1 MNLEFLRV
9 LSALAKQPTI
19 SRGSTRGSFLRTCFS
34 LERDAVGEAIKTT
47 LIADETVPPVVP
59 TGFRGF
65 LAKFTVLKGAQHN
78 LWLTFLIKF
87 LIYTAYSVTNK
98 TMVLWLSK
106 DLGFSDQAAGAL
118 VGWVWA
124 PAMTVFTLLAGSVT
138 DAIGLRRT
146 FFLGVAICTIA
157 RSVMVVTTIP
167 SLALACGVLPL
178 AVGEALG
185 TPVLLA
191 ATRRYSTT
199 SQRSIS
205 FSIIY
210 MIMNIGYFAA
220 GWIFDYVRQ
229 LHLHVSLFGF
239 EPSSYQQLFMVS
251 LAFEI
256 VLFPVIYFIRRGAE
270 ANNGGRVIEK
280 SSGDDGTPPSF
291 WKGIGETVRQTAID
305 TAHLFRRLI
314 GQSGFYRLLVFF
326 LFIGFLK
333 AIFLQMD
340 YVFPKFGI
348 RELGVN
354 APVGKLSAINAIVI
368 ICLVPIVGALT
379 QKFAAYRMVVIG
391 GAICAAGV
399 FIMALPT
406 EWFLPAAYSGIGQ
419 WLGHG
424 YLGLHGSI
432 HPYYIMTALY
442 LIVFSIG
449 EAFYSPRV
457 YEYAAAIAPKGQEAS
472 YGSLAYLPFLVGK
485 LLVGTGGWLL
495 AAFVPEHGPRHPA
508 TMWLIFALAASVA
521 PVGLIVFR
529 RYIRVP
535 EAGRQDTD

>member
-1 MNLEFLRV
+1 M
-9 LSALAKQPTI
+9 
-19 SRGSTRGSFLRTCFS
+19 
-34 LERDAVGEAIKTT
+34 GEAVK
-47 LIADETVPPVVP
+47 ETFVPDDNVAPAVA
-59 TGFRGF
+59 TGARGF
-65 LAKFTVLKGAQHN
+65 LAKFTVLRGAQRE

-146 FFLGVAICTIA
+146 FFVGVAICTVA
-157 RSVMVVTTIP
+157 RSVMVVTTNP
-167 SLALACGVLPL
+167 WPALACGVLPL

-191 ATRRYSTT
+191 ATQRYSTVA
-199 SQRSIS
+199 QRSIS
-205 FSIIY
+205 FSLIY
-210 MIMNIGYFAA
+210 AVMNIAYVAA
-220 GWIFDYVRQ
+220 GYIFDYVRQ
-229 LHLHVSLFGF
+229 LNVHVSLFGF
-239 EPSSYQQLFMVS
+239 EPSTYQQLFIVS
-251 LAFEI
+251 LLFEI
-256 VLFPVIYFIRRGAE
+256 VLFPVIYFLRRGAE
-270 ANNGGRVIEK
+270 ATDGGPVIDE
-280 SSGDDGTPPSF
+280 SSRDRGTASAF
-291 WKGIGETVRQTAID
+291 WTGIGQTVRQSAIATAQ
-305 TAHLFRRLI
+305 LFQRLI

-340 YVFPKFGI
+340 YVFPKWGI
-348 RELGVN
+348 RELGLN
-354 APVGKLSAINAIVI
+354 APVGKLSAINAII
-368 ICLVPIVGALT
+368 IIFLVPIVGALT

-391 GAICAAGV
+391 GVICAAGV

-406 EWFLPAAYSGIGQ
+406 QWFQLAANSGIGQ

-424 YLGLHGSI
+424 YLGVRGSI
-432 HPYYIMTALY
+432 HPYYIMAALY
-442 LIVFSIG
+442 LIVFSVG

-485 LLVGTGGWLL
+485 ILVGAGGWLL
-495 AAFVPEHGPRHPA
+495 AAFCPEQGPRRSG
-508 TMWLIFALAASVA
+508 TMWFIFALAASVA
-521 PVGLIVFR
+521 PIGLVVFR
-529 RYIRVP
+529 RYIRIP
-535 EAGRQDTD
+535 EAGRQD

>member
-1 MNLEFLRV
+1 MG
-9 LSALAKQPTI
+9 Q
-19 SRGSTRGSFLRTCFS
+19 
-34 LERDAVGEAIKTT
+34 AIKAT
-47 LIADETVPPVVP
+47 IAPEETVPAVAP
-59 TGFRGF
+59 TGLRGF
-65 LAKFTVLKGAQHN
+65 VAKFTVLRGARRD

-124 PAMTVFTLLAGSVT
+124 PAMTVFTLLAGSLT

-146 FFLGVAICTIA
+146 FFLGVAICTVA

-167 SLALACGVLPL
+167 SVALACGVLPL

-191 ATRRYSTT
+191 ATRRYSTIA
-199 SQRSIS
+199 QRSIS

-210 MIMNIGYFAA
+210 MIMNVGYIAA
-220 GWIFDYVRQ
+220 GWIFDYVRE
-229 LHLHVSLFGF
+229 LNLRVSILGF
-239 EPSSYQQLFMVS
+239 APSAHQQLFIVS

-256 VLFPVIYFIRRGAE
+256 VLFPVIYFLRRDPNAAITTE
-270 ANNGGRVIEK
+270 AHR
-280 SSGDDGTPPSF
+280 SRSDFLSR
-291 WKGIGETVRQTAID
+291 IGQTVRQSASD
-305 TAHLFRRLI
+305 TADLFRQLI
-314 GQSGFYRLLVFF
+314 GQSGFYRLLAFF
-326 LFIGFLK
+326 IFIGFLK

-348 RELGVN
+348 RELGLH
-354 APVGKLSAINAIVI
+354 APVGKLANINAIMI

-406 EWFLPAAYSGIGQ
+406 EWFLPAADSGTAQ
-419 WLGHG
+419 WLGRW

-432 HPYYIMTALY
+432 HPYYIMAALY
-442 LIVFSIG
+442 LMVFSVG

-485 LLVGTGGWLL
+485 LLVGAGGFLL
-495 AAFVPEHGPRHPA
+495 ARFCPEHGPRHPG

-535 EAGRQDTD
+535 EAGRQDSD

>member
-1 MNLEFLRV
+1 VPAGQATGLF
-9 LSALAKQPTI
+9 
-19 SRGSTRGSFLRTCFS
+19 SF
-34 LERDAVGEAIKTT
+34 I
-47 LIADETVPPVVP
+47 
-59 TGFRGF
+59 
-65 LAKFTVLKGAQHN
+65 AKFTVLRGAQRE

-124 PAMTVFTLLAGSVT
+124 PAMTIFTLLAGSIT

-146 FFLGVAICTIA
+146 FFLGVAICTVA

-178 AVGEALG
+178 AIGEALG

-191 ATRRYSTT
+191 ATRRYSTVA
-199 SQRSIS
+199 QRSIS

-210 MIMNIGYFAA
+210 MIMNVGYIAA

-229 LHLHVSLFGF
+229 LNLHVSLFGF
-239 EPSSYQQLFMVS
+239 QPSSYEQLFIVS
-251 LAFEI
+251 LVFEI
-256 VLFPVIYFIRRGAE
+256 VLFPVIYFLRRRPE
-270 ANNGGRVIEK
+270 ATNPASAGVIDQASRSRGPSE
-280 SSGDDGTPPSF
+280 SFLSGI
-291 WKGIGETVRQTAID
+291 WKTVRQSAID
-305 TAHLFRRLI
+305 SAHLFRRLI
-314 GQSGFYRLLVFF
+314 GQSGFYRLLLFF
-326 LFIGFLK
+326 VFIGFLK

-348 RELGVN
+348 RELGAN

-391 GAICAAGV
+391 GIICAAGV

-406 EWFLPAAYSGIGQ
+406 EWFISAANGVFGQ
-419 WLGHG
+419 WLGHAF
-424 YLGLHGSI
+424 LGVQGNI
-432 HPYYIMTALY
+432 QPYYVMAALY

-457 YEYAAAIAPKGQEAS
+457 YEYAAAIAPRGQEAS

-495 AAFVPEHGPRHPA
+495 AAFVPEHGPRHPG

-521 PVGLIVFR
+521 PIGLILFR
-529 RYIRVP
+529 SYIRVP
-535 EAGRQDTD
+535 EAGRQE

>member
-1 MNLEFLRV
+1 M
-9 LSALAKQPTI
+9 K
-19 SRGSTRGSFLRTCFS
+19 GSIKGTLTA
-34 LERDAVGEAIKTT
+34 EDNIAPAAV
-47 LIADETVPPVVP
+47 
-59 TGFRGF
+59 TGVRGF
-65 LAKFTVLKGAQHN
+65 LAKFTVLKGARRE
-78 LWLTFLIKF
+78 LWLTFLIKL
-87 LIYTAYSVTNK
+87 LIYTSYSIVNK

-124 PAMTVFTLLAGSVT
+124 PAMTVFTLLAGSLT

-146 FFLGVAICTIA
+146 FFLGVFICIFA
-157 RSVMVVTTIP
+157 RSVMVATTIP

-178 AVGEALG
+178 AIGEALG

-199 SQRSIS
+199 AQRSIS
-205 FSIIY
+205 FSLIY
-210 MIMNIGYFAA
+210 MIMNIGYVAA
-220 GWIFDYVRQ
+220 GWIFDDVRQ
-229 LHLHVSLFGF
+229 LNMHVRFLGL
-239 EPSSYQQLFMVS
+239 EPTTHQQLFAVT
-251 LAFEI
+251 LIFEI
-256 VLFPVIYFIRRGAE
+256 LLLPAIYFLRRGAE
-270 ANNGGRVIEK
+270 ATDQGKVADQSFRSGG
-280 SSGDDGTPPSF
+280 TAPAF
-291 WKGIGETVRQTAID
+291 WGGIGTTVRKSALD
-305 TAHLFRRLI
+305 AVDLFRRLV
-314 GQSGFYRLLVFF
+314 GQPGFYRLLGFF

-333 AIFLQMD
+333 AIFLQLD

-354 APVGKLSAINAIVI
+354 APVGKIAAINSIVI
-368 ICLVPIVGALT
+368 ILLVPIVGALT
-379 QKFAAYRMVVIG
+379 QKFAAYRMVVFG

-399 FIMALPT
+399 YIMALPT
-406 EWFLPAAYSGIGQ
+406 EWFQSAANSGPGQ
-419 WLGHG
+419 WLGHS
-424 YLGLHGSI
+424 YLGVQGSI
-432 HPYYIMTALY
+432 HPYYVMAALY

-495 AAFVPEHGPRHPA
+495 AAFCPERGPRHSG

-521 PVGLIVFR
+521 PIGLILFR
-529 RYIRVP
+529 NYIRVP
-535 EAGRQDTD
+535 EAGRAD

>member
-1 MNLEFLRV
+1 
-9 LSALAKQPTI
+9 
-19 SRGSTRGSFLRTCFS
+19 
-34 LERDAVGEAIKTT
+34 
-47 LIADETVPPVVP
+47 
-59 TGFRGF
+59 
-65 LAKFTVLKGAQHN
+65 
-78 LWLTFLIKF
+78 
-87 LIYTAYSVTNK
+87 
-98 TMVLWLSK
+98 MVLWLSK
-106 DLGFSDQAAGAL
+106 DLGFSDQAAGTL

-146 FFLGVAICTIA
+146 FFLGVAICTVA
-157 RSVMVVTTIP
+157 RSVMVVTTNP
-167 SLALACGVLPL
+167 ALALVCGVLPL

-199 SQRSIS
+199 AQRSIS

-210 MIMNIGYFAA
+210 MVMNIGYIAA

-229 LHLHVSLFGF
+229 LNLRVNLLGF
-239 EPSSYQQLFMVS
+239 EPTTHQQLFMVS

-256 VLFPVIYFIRRGAE
+256 VLFPVIYFIRRGADATDAGVAGPTVPSPQSSPWQGE
-270 ANNGGRVIEK
+270 VDAQHQVRVEPGRSE
-280 SSGDDGTPPSF
+280 PPF
-291 WKGIGETVRQTAID
+291 WSRIGQTVRQSAID
-305 TAHLFRRLI
+305 TGNLFRRLI

-368 ICLVPIVGALT
+368 IFLVPIVGALT

-391 GAICAAGV
+391 GVICAAGV

-406 EWFLPAAYSGIGQ
+406 E
-419 WLGHG
+419 
-424 YLGLHGSI
+424 
-432 HPYYIMTALY
+432 
-442 LIVFSIG
+442 
-449 EAFYSPRV
+449 
-457 YEYAAAIAPKGQEAS
+457 
-472 YGSLAYLPFLVGK
+472 
-485 LLVGTGGWLL
+485 
-495 AAFVPEHGPRHPA
+495 
-508 TMWLIFALAASVA
+508 
-521 PVGLIVFR
+521 
-529 RYIRVP
+529 
-535 EAGRQDTD
+535 

>member
-1 MNLEFLRV
+1 MG
-9 LSALAKQPTI
+9 Q
-19 SRGSTRGSFLRTCFS
+19 
-34 LERDAVGEAIKTT
+34 TT
-47 LIADETVPPVVP
+47 KEVIPSEEIVPPGVA
-59 TGFRGF
+59 TGLRGF
-65 LAKFTVLKGAQHN
+65 IAKFTVLKGAQRE

-124 PAMTVFTLLAGSVT
+124 PAMTVFTLLAGSIT

-146 FFLGVAICTIA
+146 FFLGVAICTVA

-178 AVGEALG
+178 AIGEALG

-191 ATRRYSTT
+191 ATRRYSTVA
-199 SQRSIS
+199 QRSIS

-210 MIMNIGYFAA
+210 MIMNVGYIAA

-229 LHLHVSLFGF
+229 FNFHVSLFGF
-239 EPSSYQQLFMVS
+239 QPSSYQQLFMVS
-251 LAFEI
+251 LVFEI
-256 VLFPVIYFIRRGAE
+256 VLFPVIYFLRRGAE
-270 ANNGGRVIEK
+270 ATNGGRVIDQVSRSRDAAE
-280 SSGDDGTPPSF
+280 SFLSGI
-291 WKGIGETVRQTAID
+291 WQTVRQSAI
-305 TAHLFRRLI
+305 AAAQLFRRLI
-314 GQSGFYRLLVFF
+314 GQSGFYRLLLFF
-326 LFIGFLK
+326 VFIGFLK

-348 RELGVN
+348 RELGAN

-368 ICLVPIVGALT
+368 ILLVPIVGAMT

-391 GAICAAGV
+391 GVICAAGV

-406 EWFLPAAYSGIGQ
+406 EWFVSAANGVFGQ
-419 WLGHG
+419 WLGHA
-424 YLGLHGSI
+424 YLGLQGSI
-432 HPYYIMTALY
+432 HPYYVMSALY

-457 YEYAAAIAPKGQEAS
+457 YEYAAAIAPPGQEAS
-472 YGSLAYLPFLVGK
+472 YGSLVYLPFLVGK

-495 AAFVPEHGPRHPA
+495 AAFVPEQGSRHPG
-508 TMWLIFALAASVA
+508 TMWLIFALSASVA
-521 PVGLIVFR
+521 PIGLILFR

-535 EAGRQDTD
+535 EAGRQE

>member
-1 MNLEFLRV
+1 MGETF
-9 LSALAKQPTI
+9 KQ
-19 SRGSTRGSFLRTCFS
+19 
-34 LERDAVGEAIKTT
+34 
-47 LIADETVPPVVP
+47 TVVPEDNVAPVVL
-59 TGFRGF
+59 TGLRGF
-65 LAKFTVLKGAQHN
+65 LAKFTVLRGAQRE

-87 LIYTAYSVTNK
+87 LIYAAYSITNK

-106 DLGFSDQAAGAL
+106 DLGFSDQASGAL

-124 PAMTVFTLLAGSVT
+124 PAMTVFTLLAGSIT

-146 FFLGVAICTIA
+146 FFVGVAICTVA

-199 SQRSIS
+199 AQRSIS

-210 MIMNIGYFAA
+210 SVMNIGYVAA
-220 GWIFDYVRQ
+220 GYIFDYVRQ
-229 LHLHVSLFGF
+229 LNLHVSLFGF
-239 EPSSYQQLFMVS
+239 EPTTYQQLFIVS
-251 LAFEI
+251 LMFEI

-270 ANNGGRVIEK
+270 ATNGGPVIDE
-280 SSGDDGTPPSF
+280 SSRNRGMVPSF
-291 WKGIGETVRQTAID
+291 WSGIGATVRKSATD
-305 TAHLFRRLI
+305 TAHLFGRLI
-314 GQSGFYRLLVFF
+314 SQSAFYRLLVFF

-348 RELGVN
+348 RELGLN
-354 APVGKLSAINAIVI
+354 APVGKLAAINAII
-368 ICLVPIVGALT
+368 IIFLVPIVGALT

-406 EWFLPAAYSGIGQ
+406 EWFQPAANSLIGQ
-419 WLGHG
+419 WLGHS
-424 YLGLHGSI
+424 YLGLRGSI
-432 HPYYIMTALY
+432 HPYYIMSALY
-442 LIVFSIG
+442 LAVFSVG

-457 YEYAAAIAPKGQEAS
+457 YEYAAAIAPRGQEAS

-485 LLVGTGGWLL
+485 ILVGAGGFLL
-495 AAFVPEHGPRHPA
+495 AAFCPEQGPRHSG

-521 PVGLIVFR
+521 PAGLILFR

-535 EAGRQDTD
+535 EAGRQDVD

>member
-1 MNLEFLRV
+1 
-9 LSALAKQPTI
+9 
-19 SRGSTRGSFLRTCFS
+19 
-34 LERDAVGEAIKTT
+34 VGKAIK
-47 LIADETVPPVVP
+47 ETFAPEDSVAPIEE
-59 TGFRGF
+59 TGLRGF
-65 LAKFTVLKGAQHN
+65 LAKFTVLKGAERE

-157 RSVMVVTTIP
+157 RSVMVVTTMP

-178 AVGEALG
+178 AIGEALG

-199 SQRSIS
+199 AQRSMS

-210 MIMNIGYFAA
+210 MVMNIGYIAA
-220 GWIFDYVRQ
+220 GWIFDYVRE
-229 LHLHVSLFGF
+229 LNLHVSVFGF
-239 EPSSYQQLFMVS
+239 APTTHQQLFIVS
-251 LAFEI
+251 LTFEI
-256 VLFPVIYFIRRGAE
+256 LLFPVIYFLRRGAE
-270 ANNGGRVIEK
+270 ATDSGPVIDR
-280 SSGDDGTPPSF
+280 SRAVASAF
-291 WKGIGETVRQTAID
+291 WSRIAETVRQSAID
-305 TAHLFRRLI
+305 TARLFRRLVS
-314 GQSGFYRLLVFF
+314 QSGFYRLLVFF

-340 YVFPKFGI
+340 YVFPKFGD
-348 RELGVN
+348 RELGLH
-354 APVGKLSAINAIVI
+354 APVGKLAAINAIVI
-368 ICLVPIVGALT
+368 ILLVPIVGALT
-379 QKFAAYRMVVIG
+379 QKFAAYRMVVVG
-391 GAICAAGV
+391 GAICAVGV

-406 EWFLPAAYSGIGQ
+406 EWFLPAVESGIGQ

-432 HPYYIMTALY
+432 HPYYIMAALY
-442 LIVFSIG
+442 LVVFSVG

-457 YEYAAAIAPKGQEAS
+457 YEYAAAIAPTGQEAS
-472 YGSLAYLPFLVGK
+472 YASLAYLPFLVGK

-495 AAFVPEHGPRHPA
+495 AAFCPEHGPRHPE

-529 RYIRVP
+529 RYIRLP
-535 EAGRQDTD
+535 EAGRQDAAP